1 MSAEA
6 ACVHARLSVFVITRR
21 VMGALLLPA
30 VAEHMR
36 VSQLTNLIEQLADV
50 EDLLPWLHTLRRDLE
65 GLIIRGAR

>member
-1 MSAEA
+1 MCTHGS
-6 ACVHARLSVFVITRR
+6 LSSLLHG

-50 EDLLPWLHTLRRDLE
+50 EDRLFIWPHTLRRDLE
-65 GLIIRGAR
+65 RLIIIGAR